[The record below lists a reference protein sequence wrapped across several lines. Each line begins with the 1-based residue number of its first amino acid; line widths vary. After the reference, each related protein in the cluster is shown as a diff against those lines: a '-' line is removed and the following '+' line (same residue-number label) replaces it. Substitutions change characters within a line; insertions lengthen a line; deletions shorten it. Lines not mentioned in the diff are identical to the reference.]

1 MEYVLWMI
9 ILIAGAIM
17 SVSQKDQKKRSGTA
31 SDNEDTPAPDRREEW
46 NRRMR
51 DILFGDSPTAPP
63 VPTAPHYPQPVGT
76 QGIDLDHPLARAAK
90 RESAATEKVTAER
103 VAAAPKPQKHKN
115 TAKVVGCN
123 KAQACPTEPKA
134 AVGNTDYRRMIDE
147 FDLERAVIY
156 SEILKPKF
164 EEY

>member
-51 DILFGDSPTAPP
+51 DILFGDLPTAPP
-63 VPTAPHYPQPVGT
+63 VPTAPHYPQHVGK
-76 QGIDLDHPLARAAK
+76 QGIDPAHPLARAAK

-115 TAKVVGCN
+115 TAKTVGSD
-123 KAQACPTEPKA
+123 KAQARPAEPKA
-134 AVGNTDYRRMIDE
+134 AVGNTDYGRMIDE

>member
-1 MEYVLWMI
+1 
-9 ILIAGAIM
+9 M
-17 SVSQKDQKKRSGTA
+17 SVSQKDQKKRHGTA
-31 SDNEDTPAPDRREEW
+31 SDNEDMPAPDRREEW

-51 DILFGDSPTAPP
+51 DILFGDSPTARP
-63 VPTAPHYPQPVGT
+63 VPTAPHYPQPFGT
-76 QGIDLDHPLARAAK
+76 QGIDPDHPLARAAK
-90 RESAATEKVTAER
+90 RESAATERGAAVER

-115 TAKVVGCN
+115 TAKTVSDN
-123 KAQACPTEPKA
+123 KAQARPAEPKA
-134 AVGNTDYRRMIDE
+134 AVGNTDYGRMIDE

>member
-17 SVSQKDQKKRSGTA
+17 SVSQKDQKKRHGTA

-51 DILFGDSPTAPP
+51 DIFGDLPTAPP
-63 VPTAPHYPQPVGT
+63 VPTAPHYPQPVGK
-76 QGIDLDHPLARAAK
+76 QGIDPAHPLARAAK

-103 VAAAPKPQKHKN
+103 VAAAPKPQKHK
-115 TAKVVGCN
+115 TAAKTVGSD
-123 KAQACPTEPKA
+123 KAQACPAEPKA
-134 AVGNTDYRRMIDE
+134 AVGNTDYGRMIDE

>member
-17 SVSQKDQKKRSGTA
+17 SISQKDQKKRPGTA

-51 DILFGDSPTAPP
+51 DIFGDLPTAPP
-63 VPTAPHYPQPVGT
+63 VPTAPHYPQPAGR
-76 QGIDLDHPLARAAK
+76 QGIDPAHPLARAAK
-90 RESAATEKVTAER
+90 RESAATER
-103 VAAAPKPQKHKN
+103 VAAAPKSQKHKAA
-115 TAKVVGCN
+115 AKTIGSG

-134 AVGNTDYRRMIDE
+134 AVGNTDYGRMIDE

>member
-1 MEYVLWMI
+1 
-9 ILIAGAIM
+9 M
-17 SVSQKDQKKRSGTA
+17 SVSQKDQKKRHGTA

-51 DILFGDSPTAPP
+51 DIFGDLPTAPP
-63 VPTAPHYPQPVGT
+63 VPTAQHYPQPADR
-76 QGIDLDHPLARAAK
+76 QGIDPDHPLARAAK
-90 RESAATEKVTAER
+90 RESAAADKVTAER
-103 VAAAPKPQKHKN
+103 VAAAPKSQNHKN
-115 TAKVVGCN
+115 TAKTVGSD
-123 KAQACPTEPKA
+123 KAQARPTEPKT
-134 AVGNTDYRRMIDE
+134 AVGNTDYGRMIDE

>member
-1 MEYVLWMI
+1 MI

-17 SVSQKDQKKRSGTA
+17 SVSQKDHKKRHGTA

-51 DILFGDSPTAPP
+51 DIFGDLPTAPP
-63 VPTAPHYPQPVGT
+63 VPTAPHYPQSVGT
-76 QGIDLDHPLARAAK
+76 QGIDPDHPLARAAK
-90 RESAATEKVTAER
+90 RESAAAER
-103 VAAAPKPQKHKN
+103 VAAAPKSPKHKN
-115 TAKVVGCN
+115 TAKTVGSD
-123 KAQACPTEPKA
+123 KAQARPTEPKT
-134 AVGNTDYRRMIDE
+134 AVGNTDYGRMIDE
-147 FDLERAVIY
+147 FDFERAVIY

>member
-1 MEYVLWMI
+1 
-9 ILIAGAIM
+9 M
-17 SVSQKDQKKRSGTA
+17 SVSQKDQKKRAGTA
-31 SDNEDTPAPDRREEW
+31 SDNEDTPTPDRREEW

-76 QGIDLDHPLARAAK
+76 QGIDPDHPLARAAK

-103 VAAAPKPQKHKN
+103 VAAALKPQKHKN

-123 KAQACPTEPKA
+123 KAQVRPAESES
-134 AVGNTDYRRMIDE
+134 AVVNTDYGRMIDE

>member
-17 SVSQKDQKKRSGTA
+17 SVSQKDQKKRPCTA
-31 SDNEDTPAPDRREEW
+31 SDNDDTPAPDRRKEW

-51 DILFGDSPTAPP
+51 DIFGDLSTTSP
-63 VPTAPHYPQPVGT
+63 VPTAPHYPQPAGT
-76 QGIDLDHPLARAAK
+76 QGIDPDHPLARAAK
-90 RESAATEKVTAER
+90 KQSAAAER

-115 TAKVVGCN
+115 TAKAVGSD
-123 KAQACPTEPKA
+123 KAQVRPTEPES
-134 AVGNTDYRRMIDE
+134 AVVNTDYGRMIDE

>member
-17 SVSQKDQKKRSGTA
+17 SISQKDQKKRAGTA

-46 NRRMR
+46 NKRMR
-51 DILFGDSPTAPP
+51 DIFGDQPTAPP
-63 VPTAPHYPQPVGT
+63 VPTAPHYPQPAGT
-76 QGIDLDHPLARAAK
+76 QGIDSDHPLARATK
-90 RESAATEKVTAER
+90 REAAATER
-103 VAAAPKPQKHKN
+103 VVAAPKSQKHKN
-115 TAKVVGCN
+115 TAKVVGN
-123 KAQACPTEPKA
+123 DKAQARPAEPKA
-134 AVGNTDYRRMIDE
+134 AVGNTDCGRMIDE

>member
-17 SVSQKDQKKRSGTA
+17 SISQKDQKKRAGTA
-31 SDNEDTPAPDRREEW
+31 SDNEDTPTPDRREEW

-51 DILFGDSPTAPP
+51 DIFGDLPTAPP

-76 QGIDLDHPLARAAK
+76 QGIDPAHPLARAAK

-115 TAKVVGCN
+115 TAKTVGSDKTQAHLAEPESAVV
-123 KAQACPTEPKA
+123 
-134 AVGNTDYRRMIDE
+134 NTDYGRMIDE

>member
-1 MEYVLWMI
+1 MI

-17 SVSQKDQKKRSGTA
+17 SVSQKDQKKRHGTA

-51 DILFGDSPTAPP
+51 DIFGDLQTAPP
-63 VPTAPHYPQPVGT
+63 MPTAPHYPQPVGT
-76 QGIDLDHPLARAAK
+76 QGIDPDHPLARAAK
-90 RESAATEKVTAER
+90 RESAAAER
-103 VAAAPKPQKHKN
+103 VTAVPKSQKHKAA
-115 TAKVVGCN
+115 AKTVGCD
-123 KAQACPTEPKA
+123 KAQARPTEPKA
-134 AVGNTDYRRMIDE
+134 AVGNTDYGRMIDE

>member
-1 MEYVLWMI
+1 MI

-17 SVSQKDQKKRSGTA
+17 SVSQKDQKKRHGTA

-51 DILFGDSPTAPP
+51 DIFGDLPTAPP

-76 QGIDLDHPLARAAK
+76 QGIDPAHPLARVAK
-90 RESAATEKVTAER
+90 RESTAAEKITAER
-103 VAAAPKPQKHKN
+103 VAVAPKSQKHKAA
-115 TAKVVGCN
+115 AKTVGGN
-123 KAQACPTEPKA
+123 KAQARPAEPKA
-134 AVGNTDYRRMIDE
+134 AVGNTDYGRMIDE

>member
-1 MEYVLWMI
+1 MI

-17 SVSQKDQKKRSGTA
+17 SVSQKDQKKRAGTA

-51 DILFGDSPTAPP
+51 DIFGDLPTAPP
-63 VPTAPHYPQPVGT
+63 VPTAPHYPQPVGK
-76 QGIDLDHPLARAAK
+76 QGIDPDHPLARAAK
-90 RESAATEKVTAER
+90 RESAATERGAAVER

-115 TAKVVGCN
+115 TAKTVGDN
-123 KAQACPTEPKA
+123 KAQARPAEPKA
-134 AVGNTDYRRMIDE
+134 AVGNTDYGRMIDE

>member
-1 MEYVLWMI
+1 MI

-17 SVSQKDQKKRSGTA
+17 SVSQKDQKKRHGTA

-51 DILFGDSPTAPP
+51 DIFGDLPTAPP
-63 VPTAPHYPQPVGT
+63 VPTAPHYPQPADR
-76 QGIDLDHPLARAAK
+76 QGIDSDHPLARAAK
-90 RESAATEKVTAER
+90 RESAATERVAAER
-103 VAAAPKPQKHKN
+103 VAAAPKPQKHKAA
-115 TAKVVGCN
+115 AKTVGSD
-123 KAQACPTEPKA
+123 KAQARPAEPKA
-134 AVGNTDYRRMIDE
+134 AVGNTDYGRIIDE

>member
-1 MEYVLWMI
+1 MI

-17 SVSQKDQKKRSGTA
+17 SVSQKNQKKRAGTA

-51 DILFGDSPTAPP
+51 DIFGDL
-63 VPTAPHYPQPVGT
+63 PTAPHYPQPVGK
-76 QGIDLDHPLARAAK
+76 QDIDPAHPLASAAK
-90 RESAATEKVTAER
+90 RESAATERVTAER
-103 VAAAPKPQKHKN
+103 VAAAPKSQKHKAA
-115 TAKVVGCN
+115 AKTVGSD
-123 KAQACPTEPKA
+123 KAQARPAEPKA
-134 AVGNTDYRRMIDE
+134 AVGNTDYGRMIDE

>member
-1 MEYVLWMI
+1 
-9 ILIAGAIM
+9 M
-17 SVSQKDQKKRSGTA
+17 SVSQKDQKKRHGTA

-51 DILFGDSPTAPP
+51 DIFGDLPTAPP

-76 QGIDLDHPLARAAK
+76 QGIDPDHPLARAAK
-90 RESAATEKVTAER
+90 RESAAAEKVTAER
-103 VAAAPKPQKHKN
+103 VAAAPKSQKHKAA
-115 TAKVVGCN
+115 AKTVGSD
-123 KAQACPTEPKA
+123 KAQVRPAESES
-134 AVGNTDYRRMIDE
+134 AVVNTDYGRMIDE

>member
-17 SVSQKDQKKRSGTA
+17 SVSQKNQKKRPGTA

-63 VPTAPHYPQPVGT
+63 VPTAPHYPQPVGK
-76 QGIDLDHPLARAAK
+76 QGIDPAHPLARAAK
-90 RESAATEKVTAER
+90 RESAATERVAAER
-103 VAAAPKPQKHKN
+103 VAAAPKSQKHKAA
-115 TAKVVGCN
+115 AKTVGSD
-123 KAQACPTEPKA
+123 KAQARPAEPKA
-134 AVGNTDYRRMIDE
+134 AVGNTDYGRMIDE